1 MTARQIYEGVL
12 IEMNKVQAPSLL
24 LEDFN
29 YLFNKAIN
37 QYINKRYNIY
47 DVNQQTT
54 DDLRVLKATALLKPK
69 KSDIYNADF
78 NVVTTMNSLYGAT
91 YEVLLPTDYLHILN
105 CVCNYKVAKQFK
117 CYDKNT
123 HVQFAATRLTSDL
136 WSQIINNFYMKP
148 SYKKPYYFIHNT
160 NTRNDQGLP
169 TNPYNY
175 DDMQHTGFGSGTD
188 ASIITL
194 NDMFSEFQKTLED
207 YTVSTKNGYISA
219 TVSGATFIPEKGT
232 YYVAIKNGVTYCIL
246 YNIINK
252 QFTLEEETTTD
263 IQIEEN
269 TVEVVTTGTNV
280 KVVGE
285 TLYVN
290 DKVTGANFILA
301 NSELF
306 TKYGTSVTF
315 AGLPRQLQTEYGPLD
330 LVEKNAVHRY
340 GNATNVRL
348 EIRYGKDDGLF
359 QLDSVYVDY
368 IKTPQF
374 IRLTQEQIDLTEDT
388 SQIMEFPDYVCQEI
402 INELVHLLMEN
413 SSDQRLQTHIP
424 VSQSIANPAQ
434 AQAQ

>member
-54 DDLRVLKATALLKPK
+54 DDLRVLKATAILKPK
-69 KSDIYNADF
+69 KSDIYKSDYGI
-78 NVVTTMNSLYGAT
+78 VTTPNSLYGGT
-91 YEVLLPTDYLHILN
+91 YEVNLPVDYLHILN

-117 CYDKNT
+117 CYDKDT
-123 HVQFAATRLTSDL
+123 YVQFAATRLTSDL

-148 SYKKPYYFIHNT
+148 SYKRPYYFIHNT
-160 NTRNDQGLP
+160 NTRNESGLP
-169 TNPYNY
+169 TNPYDYTNI
-175 DDMQHTGFGSGTD
+175 QNTGFGPGTD
-188 ASIITL
+188 ASLITL
-194 NDMFSEFQKTLED
+194 NELFEQLKKELEGYTIEVRTD
-207 YTVSTKNGYISA
+207 YTSA
-219 TVSGATFIPEKGT
+219 YVNNTTFTPEKGT

-246 YNIINK
+246 YNVVNK
-252 QFTLEEETTTD
+252 HFELQEETTTN
-263 IQIEEN
+263 IEIEGEN
-269 TVEVVTTGTNV
+269 IVVVTTGTNI
-280 KVVGE
+280 KVIDE
-285 TLYVN
+285 TIYIN
-290 DKVTGANFILA
+290 NKVTGANYVLVTTDLLNRYG
-301 NSELF
+301 NS
-306 TKYGTSVTF
+306 TTF
-315 AGLPRQLQTEYGPLD
+315 AGLPRVLHTNYGDLD

-340 GNATNVRL
+340 GNASNVRL
-348 EIRYGKDDGLF
+348 EVRFGKDDSLF
-359 QLDSVYVDY
+359 QLDSIYVDY

-374 IRLTQEQIDLTEDT
+374 IRLTQEQIDKIEDT
-388 SQIMEFPDYVCQEI
+388 SQVMEFPDYVCQEI
-402 INELVHLLMEN
+402 INELTHLLMEN